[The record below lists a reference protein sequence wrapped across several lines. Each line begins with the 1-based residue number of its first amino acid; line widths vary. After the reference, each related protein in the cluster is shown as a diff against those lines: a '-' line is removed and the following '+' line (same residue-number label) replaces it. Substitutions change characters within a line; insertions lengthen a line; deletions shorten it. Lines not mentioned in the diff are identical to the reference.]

1 MHHPYELTRRSLLAG
16 LSALAIA
23 PAAAAQGRAAGR
35 AAIAAGTPSTGWSD
49 FRFHREGL
57 IMMGG
62 SLNGRPARILIDS
75 GVTHVIVSQAFARQ
89 AGLRSTGNASISA
102 VAGRTSGSTY
112 KSLVVDVGGV
122 RISSDQAIGADLS
135 QVERASGQVI
145 DVLVG
150 RDLFDFL
157 MIDIDFPNRKIAFHD
172 PRLYRAPSDGV
183 PVPARNL
190 GTGLRYLPLSLAG
203 LPPVKATFDL
213 GARAPLLMSS
223 TYAARHGLMKD
234 KRVSTAV
241 TVGVA
246 GPSES
251 KVFTADK
258 VNFAGLDLRGV
269 PVIVPA
275 AWRNDERNVDSPV
288 YVGLGLLSRFRIIT
302 DYPSD
307 RVLFLSNAQSILQPF
322 RKERSGLHLVLE
334 ENSLSVVHVSERS
347 PAAEAGWRIGE
358 RVVAV
363 NGRQVDADYYDT
375 DLYEWQYAA
384 PGTIATLR
392 LKGGSERRLIL
403 QDYY

>member
-1 MHHPYELTRRSLLAG
+1 VPA
-16 LSALAIA
+16 SAAH
-23 PAAAAQGRAAGR
+23 GRAAGR
-35 AAIAAGTPSTGWSD
+35 AAIAAGRPSTGWSE

-57 IMMGG
+57 IVMGG
-62 SLNGRPARILIDS
+62 SLNGRPARVLIDS
-75 GVTHVIVSQAFARQ
+75 GVTHVIVGQAFAQR
-89 AGLRSTGNASISA
+89 AGLRSTGNARIST

-112 KSLVVDVGGV
+112 KNLVVEVGGV

-157 MIDIDFPNRKIAFHD
+157 MVDIDFPNRKIAFHD
-172 PRLYRAPSDGV
+172 PRSYRAPSDGV
-183 PVPARNL
+183 PVSARNL
-190 GTGLRYLPLSLAG
+190 GTGLRYLPLSVAG

-213 GARAPLLMSS
+213 GARAPLLMSQ
-223 TYAARHGLMKD
+223 TYAARHGLMNGKP
-234 KRVSTAV
+234 VSTSV
-241 TVGVA
+241 TVGIT

-269 PVIVPA
+269 PVTVPA

-307 RVLFLSNAQSILQPF
+307 RVWFLPTAQTFSQPF
-322 RKERSGLHLVLE
+322 RKERSGIQLVLE
-334 ENSLSVVHVSERS
+334 EDDLRVVHVSEGS
-347 PAAEAGWRIGE
+347 PAAAAGWRVDE

-363 NGRQVDADYYDT
+363 NGRQVDATYYDT
-375 DLYEWQYAA
+375 DLYGWQYAA
-384 PGTIATLR
+384 PATTATLR
-392 LKGGSERRLIL
+392 LKDGSERRLIL